1 MKYLGV
7 DIDEQ
12 LRGNTHVEALA
23 KKTTN
28 LFAKFR
34 RIAVFNWGL
43 KFNTLHAI
51 YKGVFLPI
59 ITYAASAWYDLVEDK
74 GHQILNNA
82 QKIALHAVTG
92 AIWLASR
99 ESLCV
104 VAGVPPID
112 LELEK
117 RIALYR
123 LRHGMNANIQNNV
136 VVAFEDEE
144 TPNTSA
150 KNELDRVLLNI
161 WQDEWNNS
169 ERGRIAYRFLPNI
182 EERLKSTWLKP
193 SAAATRFITGYG
205 QFNDCLYN
213 RGKLVASPLCNECGV
228 NETFEHVLLECKT
241 FEMEREKVMNVYN
254 KGRSLELFLKNHDS
268 FKIFEEFCKK
278 VLLLKWEEENKV
290 VEVV

>member
-1 MKYLGV
+1 
-7 DIDEQ
+7 
-12 LRGNTHVEALA
+12 
-23 KKTTN
+23 
-28 LFAKFR
+28 
-34 RIAVFNWGL
+34 
-43 KFNTLHAI
+43 
-51 YKGVFLPI
+51 
-59 ITYAASAWYDLVEDK
+59 
-74 GHQILNNA
+74 
-82 QKIALHAVTG
+82 
-92 AIWLASR
+92 
-99 ESLCV
+99 
-104 VAGVPPID
+104 
-112 LELEK
+112 
-117 RIALYR
+117 
-123 LRHGMNANIQNNV
+123 MNANIQNNV